1 MVDEQAAIVAGLS
14 DTQMALVQMGLVSC
28 LLVAGLRHPCAGF
41 ACCSCCLQPDLVL
54 PGATGAMLIDRDTM
68 AAVEQLERK
77 NTLAAELT
85 CVRKNAVAAS
95 TQ

>member
-28 LLVAGLRHPCAGF
+28 LLVAGLRHPCAEF
-41 ACCSCCLQPDLVL
+41 ACCCLQPDLVL